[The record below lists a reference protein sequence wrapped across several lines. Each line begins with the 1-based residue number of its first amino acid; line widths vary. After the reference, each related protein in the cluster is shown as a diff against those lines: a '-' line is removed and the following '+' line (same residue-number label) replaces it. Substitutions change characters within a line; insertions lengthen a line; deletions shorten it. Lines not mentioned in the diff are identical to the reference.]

1 MAKIKSDEFWIT
13 NISTRNV
20 SLMDLRFTIPAR
32 THRNLLDSRHFNF
45 TPEQLQKSADSGSL
59 FTKRSM
65 IKVRKVA
72 PEIIVKPGLYVSKA
86 PLFLTEHPELSQ
98 VVIKEEHYEELQVSD
113 EDFAEEMT
121 KDEK

>member
-1 MAKIKSDEFWIT
+1 
-13 NISTRNV
+13 
-20 SLMDLRFTIPAR
+20 
-32 THRNLLDSRHFNF
+32 
-45 TPEQLQKSADSGSL
+45 
-59 FTKRSM
+59 M